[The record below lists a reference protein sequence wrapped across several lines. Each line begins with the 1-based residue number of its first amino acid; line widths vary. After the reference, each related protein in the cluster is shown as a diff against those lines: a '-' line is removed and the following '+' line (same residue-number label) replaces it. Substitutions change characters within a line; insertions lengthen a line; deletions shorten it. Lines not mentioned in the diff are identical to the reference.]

1 MGDELNPLVIVTS
14 DEQVFYEAL
23 RAREL
28 YPRDDDNETCVKCA
42 TNGRLVCDASCD
54 ETQGWVCKQVVKVDN
69 CKECPTTKC
78 VQESQVDTPIAE
90 PVQSH
95 SNGPSAGV
103 IVGAVI
109 GGVVGIAAIT
119 YLIWRFCIKNK
130 RHTLEP
136 VAYDDITEQKLEAE
150 RAFQARRDQR
160 SSMHT
165 VHSIASTVLTRASNI
180 IQIAYIPGVTNR
192 ATPASPGV
200 LVPPV
205 PPIPITVTDSN
216 SPSHYED
223 QHFFMPGDLRDST
236 YSAMT
241 GYTDRTSFARTSYA
255 PRSSVASTIY
265 GKNVVVSTPQTGMR
279 ARPAMISVRSGAAT
293 TSSGS
298 TTPPVPSVD
307 YDKYSRPKSRDSTFS
322 IGSAFMK
329 NASASTA
336 TPVRAQL
343 VRVASGKRVNIKSKA
358 SDDNTPSIRSPLGPD
373 SSSPTIVEDT
383 LPEDGPFLDPPEPA
397 ASRLSHSSTPSL
409 SAVIEEATRRA
420 AHVEKPKS
428 LTRETSPFGD
438 EHATRD

>member
-1 MGDELNPLVIVTS
+1 MDEELNPFVIVTS

-28 YPRDDDNETCVKCA
+28 YPREDDETCVKCQ

-54 ETQGWVCKQVVKVDN
+54 ESQGWVCKQVVKVDN
-69 CKECPTTKC
+69 CKECPSTKC
-78 VQESQVDTPIAE
+78 VQESTVETSTAE
-90 PVQSH
+90 APQSH
-95 SNGPSAGV
+95 SSGPSVGV

-119 YLIWRFCIKNK
+119 YIIWRFCIKNK
-130 RHTLEP
+130 RATLEP
-136 VAYDDITEQKLEAE
+136 AQYDDITEQKLEAE
-150 RAFQARRDQR
+150 REFQHRRDQR

-279 ARPAMISVRSGAAT
+279 AKPAMISVRSGAT
-293 TSSGS
+293 TNSGS
-298 TTPPVPSVD
+298 STPPVPSVD
-307 YDKYSRPKSRDSTFS
+307 YEKYNRPKSRDSTFS

-343 VRVASGKRVNIKSKA
+343 VRVASGKRVNIKGKN
-358 SDDNTPSIRSPLGPD
+358 DNDNTPNVRSPLGPD
-373 SSSPTIVEDT
+373 SSSPTIVEDAAS
-383 LPEDGPFLDPPEPA
+383 EDGPFLDPPERPE
-397 ASRLSHSSTPSL
+397 SRQSHSSSPSL

-420 AHVEKPKS
+420 AHIEKPKS
-428 LTRETSPFGD
+428 LQRETSPFGD